1 MEESMATQRR
11 EVLIV
16 SGARTPIGKFQGT
29 LANTPAP
36 ELGAVAVRAAV
47 ERAGIQ
53 PELIEEVIVG
63 NVVGAGL
70 GQAPARQVALK
81 AGLKDTISATQ
92 IGKVCGSGLKAAM
105 LASSMI
111 RAGDADVMV
120 AGGMENMNRG
130 PYLLPNARFGYR
142 LGNGEMVDA
151 TVHDGL
157 WCAFENWHMG
167 RAAEFI
173 ARECGITREMQDEF
187 SFKSHQKT
195 IAAIQAGKFKSEIAA
210 VPIAARKG
218 TVLFDTDETPRAD
231 TSIEA
236 LAKLR
241 PAFDE
246 GGTVTAGNAPPLS
259 DGAAAVVLVG
269 EEIVARE
276 KLKPMARVVAY
287 AQAGVDPKHI
297 FWAPIYVVR
306 KVLDKAGW
314 KLGDVDLFEI
324 NEAFAAQVLADGKE
338 LGIDWSRVNVNGGA
352 VALGHPIGASGA
364 RVLVTLLYALKD
376 RGLKRGIASL
386 CLGGGEAV
394 AMAVESV

>member
-1 MEESMATQRR
+1 MTTQRR
-11 EVLIV
+11 EVFIV
-16 SGARTPIGKFQGT
+16 GGARTPIGKFQGT

-36 ELGAVAVRAAV
+36 ELGAVAVREAV
-47 ERAGIQ
+47 KRSGVALEQID
-53 PELIEEVIVG
+53 EVIIG

-120 AGGMENMNRG
+120 AGGMENMNRA

-142 LGNGEMVDA
+142 LGNGEMIDA
-151 TVHDGL
+151 VVYDGL
-157 WCAFENWHMG
+157 WCAIENWHMG

-187 SFKSHQKT
+187 AFTSQQKAL
-195 IAAIQAGKFKSEIAA
+195 AAMQHGKFKNEISP
-210 VPIAARKG
+210 VSIPSKKG
-218 TVLFDTDETPRAD
+218 PVLFDTDETPRAD
-231 TSIEA
+231 TAMQA
-236 LAKLR
+236 LAKLK
-241 PAFDE
+241 PAFEE
-246 GGTVTAGNAPPLS
+246 GGSVTAGNAPPLS

-269 EEIVARE
+269 EDIAARDGLE
-276 KLKPMARVVAY
+276 PLARVVAY
-287 AQAGVDPKHI
+287 AQAGIDPKHI
-297 FWAPIYVVR
+297 FWAPIYAMR
-306 KVLDKAGW
+306 KVLEKANW
-314 KLGDVDLFEI
+314 QLNDVDLFEI
-324 NEAFAAQVLADGKE
+324 NEAFAAQVLADGKA
-338 LGIDWSRVNVNGGA
+338 LGIDWSKVNVNGGA

-364 RVLVTLLYALKD
+364 RILVTLLYAMQD
-376 RGLKRGIASL
+376 RGAKRGIASL

-394 AMAVESV
+394 AMAVEVV

>member
-1 MEESMATQRR
+1 MTTQRR

-16 SGARTPIGKFQGT
+16 GGARTPIGKFQGT
-29 LANTPAP
+29 LANTSAP
-36 ELGAVAVRAAV
+36 ELGAVVVREAVKRSGVAL
-47 ERAGIQ
+47 ER
-53 PELIEEVIVG
+53 IEEVILG

-70 GQAPARQVALK
+70 GQAPARQAALK

-105 LASSMI
+105 LASAMI

-142 LGNGEMVDA
+142 LGNSEMLDA

-167 RAAEFI
+167 RSAEFI
-173 ARECGITREMQDEF
+173 ARECGITRAMQDEF
-187 SFKSHQKT
+187 SFQSHQKA
-195 IAAIQAGKFKSEIAA
+195 IAAIQAGKFKNEIAA
-210 VPIAARKG
+210 VPIAAKKG
-218 TVLFDTDETPRAD
+218 TILFDTDETPRAD
-231 TSIEA
+231 TSLEA
-236 LAKLR
+236 LAKLK
-241 PAFDE
+241 PAFED
-246 GGTVTAGNAPPLS
+246 GGSVTAGNAPPLS

-269 EEIVARE
+269 EEIAARE
-276 KLKPMARVVAY
+276 NLKPLARVVAY

-297 FWAPIYVVR
+297 FWAPIYAVR
-306 KVLDKAGW
+306 KALDKAGW

-364 RVLVTLLYALKD
+364 RVLVTLLYALKE
-376 RGLKRGIASL
+376 RGLKRGVASL

-394 AMAVESV
+394 AMAVEVM

>member
-1 MEESMATQRR
+1 MTTQRR

-36 ELGAVAVRAAV
+36 ELGAVAVREAV
-47 ERAGIQ
+47 KRASIQ
-53 PELIEEVIVG
+53 PDSVEEVILG
-63 NVVGAGL
+63 NVVSAGL
-70 GQAPARQVALK
+70 GQAPARQAALK
-81 AGLKDTISATQ
+81 AGLKDTICATQ

-105 LASSMI
+105 LAASMI
-111 RAGDADVMV
+111 RAGDADVLV

-130 PYLLPNARFGYR
+130 PYMLSNARFGYR
-142 LGNGEMVDA
+142 LGNGEMLDA

-187 SFKSHQKT
+187 ALESHQKSL
-195 IAAIQAGKFKSEIAA
+195 AAIQTGKFKSEIAP
-210 VPIAARKG
+210 VPIPSKKG
-218 TVLFDTDETPRAD
+218 PVMFDTDETPRAD
-231 TSIEA
+231 TSLEA
-236 LAKLR
+236 LTKLK
-241 PAFDE
+241 PAFEE
-246 GGTVTAGNAPPLS
+246 GGSVTAGNAPPLS

-269 EEIVARE
+269 EEIAARDN
-276 KLKPMARVVAY
+276 LKSMARIVAY

-297 FWAPIYVVR
+297 FWAPIYAVR
-306 KVLDKAGW
+306 QVLAKAGW
-314 KLGDVDLFEI
+314 KLQDVDLFEI

-338 LGIDWSRVNVNGGA
+338 LGIDWARVNVHGGA
-352 VALGHPIGASGA
+352 IALGHPIGASGA
-364 RVLVTLLYALKD
+364 RVLVTLLYAMKD
-376 RGLKRGIASL
+376 RGARRGIASL

-394 AMAVESV
+394 AMAVENV